1 MILTT
6 FAEFLAEYW
15 KIGTIPII
23 AALVGYVTNVIAV
36 QMTFYPL
43 ELWGFRIGKIPIG
56 WQGII
61 PSKSPKMAA
70 ISVDLMT
77 SKLISIEDVILQL
90 DPYEMADE
98 MGPHMINM
106 TEKVM
111 SETLEEADM
120 VLWESLPQSV
130 KERIY
135 ARVTREL
142 PRLIQD
148 MMIDISENI
157 YDLFDLK
164 KMVIEALLRDKQ
176 LMVDIFLKCGAE
188 EFKFIERSGLYFG
201 FLFGLVQMG
210 VWAGC
215 SHYFPGQQWINL
227 ILPVFGGIV
236 GYATNWVALKLIFR
250 PMNPVKVLGMTFQG
264 LFIKRQKE
272 VSAEYARI
280 VAGHIINSQNI
291 YDEMIYGKH
300 VDRLVK
306 LVQVHVKKALDLSAG
321 YTKPFIQ
328 FIVGPK
334 KYMQVKKKL
343 VKRFVYALPGPVRKT
358 FDYTERAFDM
368 ENLLRTRLQALP
380 PEEFEGILRPAFQ
393 EEELKLILVGMVLGI
408 IAGTAQMVLI
418 FGGNFREIFYFIG
431 S

>member
-1 MILTT
+1 ML
-6 FAEFLAEYW
+6 
-15 KIGTIPII
+15 TIPVI
-23 AALVGYVTNVIAV
+23 AGLVGYITNVIAV

-43 ELWGFRIGKIPIG
+43 ELWGFKIGKIPIG

-61 PSKSPKMAA
+61 PSKAPKMAS

-90 DPYEMADE
+90 DPYEMAEE
-98 MGPHMINM
+98 MGPHMISM

-111 SETLEEADM
+111 SETLEEADLT
-120 VLWESLPQSV
+120 LWESLPQSV

-135 ARVTREL
+135 SRVTKEL

-164 KMVIEALLRDKQ
+164 KMVVEALLNDKQ
-176 LMVDIFLKCGAE
+176 LMVDIFLKCGEE
-188 EFKFIERSGLYFG
+188 EFKFIERSGFYFG
-201 FLFGLVQMG
+201 FLFGLFQMG
-210 VWAGC
+210 IWAVC

-250 PMNPVKVLGMTFQG
+250 PLKPVKVMFWTFQG

-272 VSAEYARI
+272 VAAEYAKI
-280 VAGHIINSQNI
+280 VAGHIINSKNI
-291 YDEMIYGKH
+291 YEEMIYGKH
-300 VDRLVK
+300 VDRLVR

-321 YTKPFIQ
+321 LTKPFIQ
-328 FIVGPK
+328 FMIGPK
-334 KYMQVKKKL
+334 KYMSVKKKL
-343 VKRFVYALPGPVRKT
+343 VKRFVYALPGPVKKT

-380 PEEFEGILRPAFQ
+380 SEEFEGILRPAFQ
-393 EEELKLILVGMVLGI
+393 EEELKLILVGAGLGLV
-408 IAGTAQMVLI
+408 AGTAQMILI
-418 FGGNFREIFYFIG
+418 FGGNFREIFYFL
-431 S
+431 

>member
-1 MILTT
+1 MFLAIIFDFIEANWKILT
-6 FAEFLAEYW
+6 
-15 KIGTIPII
+15 IPFI
-23 AALVGYVTNVIAV
+23 AGAVGYITNVLAV

-43 ELWGFRIGKIPIG
+43 ELWGFKIGKIPVG

-61 PSKSPKMAA
+61 PSKAPKMAS

-77 SKLISIEDVILQL
+77 TKLISIEDVILQL
-90 DPYEMADE
+90 DPYEMAEE
-98 MGPHMINM
+98 MGPHMISM

-111 SETLEEADM
+111 SETLEEAD
-120 VLWESLPQSV
+120 LAIWESLPQSI

-135 ARVTREL
+135 GRVTDEL

-164 KMVIEALLRDKQ
+164 KMVIEALLEDKQ

-188 EFKFIERSGLYFG
+188 EFKFIERSGFYFG
-201 FLFGLVQMG
+201 FLFGLVQMA
-210 VWAGC
+210 VWAAC
-215 SHYFPGQQWINL
+215 IQYFPGQQWINL

-250 PMNPVKVLGMTFQG
+250 PLNPIKVGPWTFQG
-264 LFIKRQKE
+264 LFIKRQME
-272 VSAEYARI
+272 VAAEYARI
-280 VAGHIINSQNI
+280 VSGHIINSHNI
-291 YDEMIYGKH
+291 YNEMIYGKH

-321 YTKPFIQ
+321 YSKPFIQ

-334 KYMQVKKKL
+334 KFMQVKKKL
-343 VKRFVYALPGPVRKT
+343 VKRFVYALPGPVRKS

-380 PEEFEGILRPAFQ
+380 GEEFEGILRPAFQ
-393 EEELKLILVGMVLGI
+393 EEELKLILVGMALGI
-408 IAGTAQMVLI
+408 VAGTAQMILI
-418 FGGNFREIFYFIG
+418 FGGNFREIFYFL
-431 S
+431 